1 MKKRI
6 LLALLVSVVIFGA
19 FYASAANLD
28 VNGGV
33 IQAGVDTDLV
43 CDPDGV
49 QVTNWVYETV
59 DQLVYS
65 VVIDG
70 FHADCAG
77 SEVIVGLHDELGND
91 VDSFVATAPAGG
103 GSLSIGLGGIPAED
117 IYQLSVGIATSP
129 PSP

>member
-6 LLALLVSVVIFGA
+6 MLALVVSMVIFGA

-33 IQAGVDTDLV
+33 IQAGVDADLV

-49 QVTNWVYETV
+49 QVVNWVYESV

-65 VVIDG
+65 VVIDD
-70 FHADCAG
+70 FHAACAG

-91 VDSFVATAPAGG
+91 EGSFLATAPAGG
-103 GSLSIGLGGIPAED
+103 GSLSISLGGIPAAD
-117 IYQLSVGIATSP
+117 IYQVSVGIATSP
-129 PSP
+129 